1 MTRWWQPSLV
11 RRVVFALLAAFLLVW
26 CALVAV
32 DYLAYR
38 RGVEHREVLEQLT
51 RNIAESLPA
60 DDAGQAVAAVKAAE
74 LQYNR
79 LRQSSTSLEV
89 GKLLFRLARQDG
101 VPLYASVAAGEGIP
115 ETTPGPVRVAVAG
128 RDYWSAVQTAGNWRL
143 QLLEPVIDDTLIVR
157 LLGGDLLQPL
167 LIAFPLVL
175 LPLWLAVRRGLQ
187 PLRRLVGVIEA
198 RDPGDFRPLSLSL
211 KYAELQPLLEA
222 FNHLL
227 ATARQGIERERAFV
241 QDAAHELRTPLAV
254 VGAQAHLLANASD
267 PAQQA
272 QARQALE
279 RAVQRTSHLVH
290 QLLTLAALEGAS
302 TGDGQRVDL
311 VEITRDM
318 LIAAAPAA
326 AAKGIEIALDS
337 PDQLDVTLDKSL
349 FHSILGNLLD
359 NALAYCPAGSLVSIG
374 LRIEAGPKREGIR
387 LVVSDNGPGIPDDE
401 LPRLCERFYRCSSAS
416 VSGSGLGLPIVQQA
430 VSRLDGEL
438 SLNNGP
444 EGRGLVVEVLMPVTI
459 SN

>member
-1 MTRWWQPSLV
+1 MRRWWQPSLV

-32 DYLAYR
+32 DFLACR
-38 RGVEHREVLEQLT
+38 RGVEHRDVLEQLT
-51 RNIAESLPA
+51 RTVAESLPA
-60 DDAGQAVAAVKAAE
+60 DDAGQAIAVVKAAE

-79 LRQSSTSLEV
+79 LRQGSTSLEV

-128 RDYWSAVQTAGNWRL
+128 RDYWSAVQLAGNWRL

-187 PLRRLVGVIEA
+187 PLRRMVGVIEA

-254 VGAQAHLLANASD
+254 VGAQAHVLANARD
-267 PAQQA
+267 PEQQA

-279 RAVQRTSHLVH
+279 RAVQRASHLVH
-290 QLLTLAALEGAS
+290 QLLTLAALEGA
-302 TGDGQRVDL
+302 GAGGVQRIDL
-311 VEITRDM
+311 VEISRDV

-337 PDQLDVTLDKSL
+337 PDQLNVTLDKSL

-374 LRIEAGPKREGIR
+374 LSIEAGPEQDGIR
-387 LVVSDNGPGIPDDE
+387 LVVSDNGPGVPADE
-401 LPRLCERFYRCSSAS
+401 LPRLCERFYRGSTAS
-416 VSGSGLGLPIVQQA
+416 VSGSGLGLPIVQEA

-438 SLNNGP
+438 SLSRGP
-444 EGRGLVVEVLMPVTI
+444 DGRGLVVTVWVPVG
-459 SN
+459 